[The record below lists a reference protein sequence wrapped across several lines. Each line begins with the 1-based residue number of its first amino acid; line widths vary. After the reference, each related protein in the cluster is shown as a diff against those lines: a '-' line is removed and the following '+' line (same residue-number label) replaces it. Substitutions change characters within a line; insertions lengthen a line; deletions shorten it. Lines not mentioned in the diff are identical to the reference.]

1 MLAARRDASRSERD
15 RQTVGLRRVVVARG
29 ARVEYLTCYHRG
41 GPDADPA
48 PLFERARCGRL
59 DALTVTSSEGVT
71 HLLALP
77 GWAVLADVPLFVPHP
92 RIADVAQRGGFRAVI
107 PTGPGDAGLLDGLC
121 AFAEAAARYGYAMP
135 VFTDVPIASDFV
147 PPANSYSVS
156 SQQYYGGTT
165 ASVSKTLQQGSFTA
179 LLNDGI
185 TDPLLAQEGHEL
197 WFKFFQDRAR
207 SAYEICQGKLGIN
220 RTFSV
225 AGRPQAACVI
235 AASSVGSRVA

>member
-1 MLAARRDASRSERD
+1 MPN
-15 RQTVGLRRVVVARG
+15 THV
-29 ARVEYLTCYHRG
+29 
-41 GPDADPA
+41 
-48 PLFERARCGRL
+48 ERADTPIYEIDTLNGKVVMSAAVPKIHAG
-59 DALTVTSSEGVT
+59 D
-71 HLLALP
+71 LP
-77 GWAVLADVPLFVPHP
+77 KKV
-92 RIADVAQRGGFRAVI
+92 
-107 PTGPGDAGLLDGLC
+107 
-121 AFAEAAARYGYAMP
+121 YASYATP